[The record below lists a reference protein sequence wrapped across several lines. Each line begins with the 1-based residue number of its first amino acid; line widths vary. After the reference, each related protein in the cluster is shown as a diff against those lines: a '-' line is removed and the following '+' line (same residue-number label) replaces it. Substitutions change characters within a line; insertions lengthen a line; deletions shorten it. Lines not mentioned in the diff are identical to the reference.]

1 MNASRVTKTA
11 VVLLGASAVIS
22 LFALVAGQSPLA
34 VVWTLLVYSTS
45 GIGFSEVLVHAIPLT
60 LLGLGTAVALKAG
73 LFNIGGDGQLTCGAL
88 LAVAVSPML
97 SGLGGIGLLLFLAL
111 GCVGGGL
118 LGGLVGA
125 LRAQF
130 GASEIIVTIMLNYV
144 CAQLAS
150 FAVRGPLQEPMHVF
164 PRSFAIPSDCILPIL
179 IEGTRLH
186 AGAVIAVAA
195 AVVMAIIMYRTS
207 LGFRIAVLGANS
219 GAALYAGFRAKALTI
234 GTMAMS
240 GALAGL
246 AGAVQIAGIHHKIE
260 DNFADGFGLA
270 GIAVALIA
278 RLNPFAVPFAAVLF
292 GVFFAGSGSLQ
303 RQLGVPFPLV
313 YIIEAT
319 AIFAV
324 VLLPGAYRRRTA
336 HV

>member
-1 MNASRVTKTA
+1 MNASRVVRTA
-11 VVLLGASAVIS
+11 AVLLGAFAVIS
-22 LFALVAGQSPLA
+22 LFAVVAGQSPLA
-34 VVWTLLVYSTS
+34 IVWTLLAYSTS
-45 GIGFSEVLVHAIPLT
+45 GVGFSEVLVHAIPLT
-60 LLGLGTAVALKAG
+60 LLGLGTAIALKAG

-88 LAVAVSPML
+88 LAVAVSPTL
-97 SGLGGIGLLLFLAL
+97 SGFGGIGLLVFLAL
-111 GCVGGGL
+111 GCAGGGL
-118 LGGLVGA
+118 LGGLIGA

-144 CAQLAS
+144 CVQLAS
-150 FAVRGPLQEPMHVF
+150 FAVRGPLQEPMHIF

-195 AVVMAIIMYRTS
+195 SIVMAIVMYRTS
-207 LGFRIAVLGANS
+207 LGFRIAVLGAS
-219 GAALYAGFRAKALTI
+219 PGAALYAGFHAKALTI
-234 GTMAMS
+234 GTMAIS

-260 DNFADGFGLA
+260 DNFAEGFGLA

-278 RLNPFAVPFAAVLF
+278 RLNPLAVPFAAILF

-324 VLLPGAYRRRTA
+324 VLLPAANGRRTA